1 MLRCRLT
8 VTPEQVNIRVSP
20 TCPVFKRAKRATPE
34 IGFHP
39 VLSVP
44 ENKLRSWF
52 VRLSKPRD
60 TAGGGDLVPLLSF
73 VSN

>member
-34 IGFHP
+34 IGFHR

-44 ENKLRSWF
+44 ENTEEM
-52 VRLSKPRD
+52 VC
-60 TAGGGDLVPLLSF
+60 TTVQAA
-73 VSN
+73 